1 MSFINRISQTLHDEH
16 GATVAL
22 MERLEQFLAR
32 SRRGGALGKV
42 DSSVA
47 RLLSDL
53 STGVEVEV
61 ERHFAFEE
69 NRLFPYLEAMGDADI
84 GAHLT
89 SEHAAIRPLGA
100 RVAAIARAAA
110 ANGFAPAEWEE
121 FVRLAQ
127 ELSDRMLAHVQKE
140 EMALLPVIEENM
152 DAETE
157 TRLYQEYVEDNEAFT

>member
-1 MSFINRISQTLHDEH
+1 MSFTNRISQTLHDEH

-22 MERLEQFLAR
+22 MERLEQLLAR
-32 SRRGGALGKV
+32 GRRSGPPDTA
-42 DSSVA
+42 DSTVA

-53 STGVEVEV
+53 STSMEAEV

-69 NRLFPYLEAMGDADI
+69 NHLFTYLEAMGDGGI

-89 SEHAAIRPLGA
+89 SEHAAMRPLGV

-110 ANGFAPAEWEE
+110 ANGFTPADWEE
-121 FVRLAQ
+121 FMRLSQ
-127 ELSDRMLAHVQKE
+127 ELGDCMLAHVQKE
-140 EMALLPVIEENM
+140 EMALLPVIEETM

-157 TRLYQEYVEDNEAFT
+157 ARLYQEYVENV

>member
-1 MSFINRISQTLHDEH
+1 MSFANRISQTLHEEH

-22 MERLEQFLAR
+22 MERLEQMLAR
-32 SRRGGALGKV
+32 SRRGGPPDRADGG
-42 DSSVA
+42 VA

-53 STGVEVEV
+53 SASVEAEV

-69 NRLFPYLEAMGDADI
+69 EHIFTYLEAIGDAEI
-84 GAHLT
+84 GKHLT
-89 SEHAAIRPLGA
+89 DEHAAIRPIGM
-100 RVAAIARAAA
+100 RVAAMARAAGS
-110 ANGFAPAEWEE
+110 NGFSAAEWEE
-121 FVRLAQ
+121 FMRLGQ

-157 TRLYQEYVEDNEAFT
+157 AQLYQQYVENA